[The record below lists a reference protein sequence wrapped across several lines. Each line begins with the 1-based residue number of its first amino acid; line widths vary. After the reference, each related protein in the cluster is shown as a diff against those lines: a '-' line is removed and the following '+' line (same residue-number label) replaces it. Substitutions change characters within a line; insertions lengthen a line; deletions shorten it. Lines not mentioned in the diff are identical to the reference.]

1 MSVDALSGDMRSRR
15 VTDRFGH
22 VAESAFVTHS
32 VVAVRGPIS

>member
-1 MSVDALSGDMRSRR
+1 MSVDALSGDMCSHK
-15 VTDRFGH
+15 VTVRFGQ